1 MFNQF
6 FSTWLRRPA
15 AQDSAVV
22 VVVALGA
29 ALALIT
35 TLVLAV

>member
-1 MFNQF
+1 MFNQIV
-6 FSTWLRRPA
+6 STWLRRPVA
-15 AQDSAVV
+15 LDSAVV

-35 TLVLAV
+35 TLVLAS

>member
-1 MFNQF
+1 MFNQI
-6 FSTWLRRPA
+6 FSTWLRRPVA
-15 AQDSAVV
+15 LDSAVV

-35 TLVLAV
+35 TLMLAS